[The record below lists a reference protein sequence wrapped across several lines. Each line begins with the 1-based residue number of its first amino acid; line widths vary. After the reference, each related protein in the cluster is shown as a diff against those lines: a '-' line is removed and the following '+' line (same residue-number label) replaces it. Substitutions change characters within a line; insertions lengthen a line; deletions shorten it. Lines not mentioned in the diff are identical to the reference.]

1 MNKNEQHSADAS
13 GDALIPQARRRADR
27 QAQDPGEGPMSNIID
42 RRHSRHWR
50 AKLPRQ
56 PFNWPLLAGI
66 LFSLIVWIA
75 LACFLYM
82 EIIAS

>member
-1 MNKNEQHSADAS
+1 
-13 GDALIPQARRRADR
+13 
-27 QAQDPGEGPMSNIID
+27 MSNIID